1 MNPRR
6 QDPCK
11 GSPQPAAAPE
21 ICFAAHPG
29 IEPGSFLIN
38 SQAPT
43 PCLLV
48 RIETDFLPLMG
59 APGLEP
65 GPGTLKGCCAAF
77 TPCSRCSS
85 IFAARRKAF
94 RLLPWAPAFLNL
106 ATATSELRGADL
118 FRSMVVPRVELHR
131 AGDSLESP
139 AMPGAAGRVRTCDAC
154 AFNAALYQAEL
165 QRQVWSGVRDSNSFG
180 QLGRLEHSPYANP
193 ALWLW

>member
-11 GSPQPAAAPE
+11 GSSQPAAAPQNVVSAQANLRSRLSGE
-21 ICFAAHPG
+21 AAAGAKICFAAHPG

-48 RIETDFLPLMG
+48 RIETDFLPLVG

-85 IFAARRKAF
+85 IFAARREAF
-94 RLLPWAPAFLNL
+94 PLLPWAPAFLNL
-106 ATATSELRGADL
+106 ATATNGLRGADR
-118 FRSMVVPRVELHR
+118 FRFMVVT
-131 AGDSLESP
+131 SS
-139 AMPGAAGRVRTCDAC
+139 
-154 AFNAALYQAEL
+154 
-165 QRQVWSGVRDSNSFG
+165 
-180 QLGRLEHSPYANP
+180 
-193 ALWLW
+193 